1 MTVLRLFWQ
10 SIVQLSRHAWLW
22 AATFAVFVLAFLS
35 VQASLG
41 ANVLAQRLLAEARQR
56 VDISVSF
63 RPDMPPALAEQAKT
77 YLLGLPSVAEV
88 RLTGADQA
96 LEAFRQRYRY
106 QEDVLRA
113 LEEIDRNPFGS
124 KLVIRAKDLSG
135 YPQIVDALKA
145 PVYQPWIQA
154 QSTGDQA
161 AAIAELEALQR
172 AVRLVG
178 SLLLLLFS
186 CVGLLL
192 AFNAVRLAIFSQREE
207 IAVMRLVGATR
218 ARIRWPYVLAVLWVV
233 IAGWGMVLG
242 GLFLASAWL
251 APQLGGWAQTG
262 FLALREAFL
271 SGKAVLLGELAVA
284 ASLSMLVA
292 WIATGKY
299 IKR

>member
-1 MTVLRLFWQ
+1 MNAFRLFWQ
-10 SIVQLSRHAWLW
+10 SCVQLSRHAWLW

-56 VDISVSF
+56 VDVSVTF
-63 RPDMPPALAEQAKT
+63 RPDMPPALVEQAKT
-77 YLLGLPSVAEV
+77 YLLGLPFVAEV

-113 LEEIDRNPFGS
+113 LEEVDRNPFGA
-124 KLVIRAKDLSG
+124 KLVIHAKDLSG
-135 YPQIVDALKA
+135 YPLIVDALKA
-145 PVYQPWIQA
+145 PVYQPWIQT
-154 QSTGDQA
+154 QSAGDQA
-161 AAIAELEALQR
+161 AAIAELESLQR
-172 AVRLVG
+172 AVRLIG

-192 AFNAVRLAIFSQREE
+192 AFNAVRLAVFAQRDE
-207 IAVMRLVGATR
+207 IVIMRLVGATR
-218 ARIRWPYVLAVLWVV
+218 ARIRGPYVLAVLWIV
-233 IAGWGMVLG
+233 IAGWGTVLG
-242 GLFLASAWL
+242 GLSIASIWL

-262 FLALREAFL
+262 LLTLREAFWA
-271 SGKAVLLGELAVA
+271 GKEMLLVELLIA
-284 ASLSMLVA
+284 AALSMLVA